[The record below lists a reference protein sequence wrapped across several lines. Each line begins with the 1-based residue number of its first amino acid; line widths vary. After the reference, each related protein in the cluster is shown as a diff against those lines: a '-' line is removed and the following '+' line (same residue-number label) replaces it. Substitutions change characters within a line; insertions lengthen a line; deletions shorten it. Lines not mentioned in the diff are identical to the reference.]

1 MKKSLFGNLL
11 AIVMIAFLFAG
22 CDKLEKADDVSFDAQ
37 FTVPQKI
44 EVDEQADDPA
54 NPYTSLNNSIEA
66 EQNAEYVKYKSKV
79 KKIRV
84 NKITYTISDL
94 SAPDG
99 PVTLTTGQAIF
110 FESGGSATSGNIASV
125 SNLLL
130 ANGTGELEA
139 SQAALDNI
147 GEILLENGDVT
158 VVSVAHLSAAPVF
171 YHITITLHVTV
182 TANALD

>member
-1 MKKSLFGNLL
+1 MKKSLFRNLL

-37 FTVPQKI
+37 FTVPQKV
-44 EVDEQADDPA
+44 EVDEQADNPE
-54 NPYTSLNNSIEA
+54 NPYTSLNSSIEA
-66 EQNAEYVKYKSKV
+66 EQSAEYVKYKSKV
-79 KKIRV
+79 KNIRV

-94 SAPDG
+94 NADG
-99 PVTLTTGQAIF
+99 PVTLTSGQAIF
-110 FESGGSATSGNIASV
+110 FESGGSATSGSIASV

-130 ANGTGELEA
+130 ANGTGDLEA
-139 SQAALDNI
+139 SQAALDKI

-158 VVSVAHLSAAPVF
+158 VVSVANISASPVF
-171 YHITITLHVTV
+171 FHIALTLHVTV

>member
-1 MKKSLFGNLL
+1 MKKSSFENLL

-22 CDKLEKADDVSFDAQ
+22 CDKLEKADDVTFDAQ
-37 FTVPQKI
+37 FTVPQKV
-44 EVDEQADDPA
+44 EVDEKADNPE

-66 EQNAEYVKYKSKV
+66 EQNAEYVKYKNKV

-94 SAPDG
+94 NATKG
-99 PVTLTTGQAIF
+99 PVTLTSGQAIF
-110 FESGGSATSGNIASV
+110 FASGGSATSGNIASV

-130 ANGTGELEA
+130 VNGSGDLEA

-158 VVSVAHLSAAPVF
+158 VVSVAHISAAPVF
-171 YHITITLHVTV
+171 FHIAMTLHVTV